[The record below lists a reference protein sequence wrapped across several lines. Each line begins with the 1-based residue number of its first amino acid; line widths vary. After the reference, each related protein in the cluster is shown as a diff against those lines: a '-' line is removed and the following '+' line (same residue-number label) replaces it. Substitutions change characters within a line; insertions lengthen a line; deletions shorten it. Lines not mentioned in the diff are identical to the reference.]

1 MNRKKEKHA
10 RILHEKQNNIN
21 QLDFIRMKRQSKEGL
36 YLKYKKMNVLK
47 VQQERVYM
55 TGTKSS
61 RGR

>member
-10 RILHEKQNNIN
+10 RISLEKQNNIN

-55 TGTKSS
+55 T
-61 RGR
+61 